1 MRYGLSL
8 THPTST
14 GALRLVPNTPYIGD
28 LAPEL
33 TLIMKIETPTWVKHA
48 VFYQIFPDRFVISQE
63 PRKRLLKNPTWEDW
77 SAPPTQQG
85 YKGGDL
91 WGVIDKLD
99 YLQELGINAIYFT
112 PIFQSTSNHRYHT
125 HDYYQV
131 DPLLGGNKAF
141 EQLLEQAHQRDIK
154 VVLDGVFNHASRG
167 FFFFSDIL
175 ENGPNSPWL
184 DWFKIYD
191 WPLSAYD
198 GDRPANYEGWVD
210 NRALPVFNHDN
221 PDVKEYIMEIAEH
234 WIKMGV
240 DGWRLDVPF
249 EIKTE
254 GFWQEFRDRVKAINP
269 EAYIVGE
276 VWTDARE
283 WLDGTQFDGVMN
295 YLFTGPTIAFAAGD
309 RVVMDYVQSPSYEPY
324 PPLSAPAYA
333 AKIQA
338 VLDLYPWEIQLTQLN
353 LLASHDTA
361 RLMSIAQ
368 SDRASV
374 ELSTLLL
381 LTFPGAASIY
391 YGDEVGLAGAI
402 DPDSRRGFPSESDW
416 DLELLSYHR
425 QLIALRHAHP
435 ALRIGTYRSIYAQGS
450 AYVFVRTLDEAEILV
465 AVNVGTESVKVSLDL
480 ADVGLKTH
488 PERQLFGTAELTWKQ
503 DAAALTIDL
512 AARSGCILTSGWD
525 RQSLETKVS
534 DHDAK
539 SAFADFAS

>member
-1 MRYGLSL
+1 
-8 THPTST
+8 
-14 GALRLVPNTPYIGD
+14 
-28 LAPEL
+28 
-33 TLIMKIETPTWVKHA
+33 MKIETPTWVKHA

-184 DWFKIYD
+184 DWFKIHD

-276 VWTDARE
+276 VWTDARQ

-309 RVVMDYVQSPSYEPY
+309 RVVMDYVQNPSYEPY

-338 VLDLYPWEIQLTQLN
+338 VLDLYTWEIQLTQLN

-402 DPDSRRGFPSESDW
+402 DPDSRRGFPPESDW

-480 ADVGLKTH
+480 ADVGLKTR
-488 PERQLFGTAELTWKQ
+488 PERQLFGTAELLWKQ
-503 DAAALTIDL
+503 DEAVTIDL
-512 AARSGCILTSGWD
+512 AARSGCIFTSVK
-525 RQSLETKVS
+525 L
-534 DHDAK
+534 K
-539 SAFADFAS
+539 S